1 MRAAFGNPCFDFRCK
16 QAENPTG
23 MRDASCL
30 IGLCVAAVLLMLI
43 PAVGGVYPIP
53 DAPVKYFPYIFLVY
67 LAIGV
72 VRVMSLNFRAPERLK
87 EIREQ
92 VQTDHISA
100 ALLRPE

>member
-1 MRAAFGNPCFDFRCK
+1 
-16 QAENPTG
+16 